1 MKLGLDTGGVCY
13 DSHKEEKFIMKL
25 KKIASLALA
34 GIMAVSM
41 LAGCKDGS
49 SSSEPTNP
57 VTPVTDAAAV
67 VNGELD
73 NNEEK
78 ISFTDNTVLA
88 DLIAN
93 YYKEN
98 PIKSTDWTAGTTSLT
113 GVGTPALLNAAQK
126 MLGVNATGANL
137 NDIGTNN
144 TSKETYLDVYYVNS
158 DFVTKN
164 DALRM
169 AGQLVDGLN
178 LPADN
183 KTTPGGIT
191 VAATHDYSYTGS
203 VAAIEAESKGGTE
216 SVWVIAIVITQTASE
231 K

>member
-1 MKLGLDTGGVCY
+1 
-13 DSHKEEKFIMKL
+13 MKL

-41 LAGCKDGS
+41 LAGCKDGSS

-98 PIKSTDWTAGTTSLT
+98 PIRSTDWTAGTTSLT

-144 TSKETYLDVYYVNS
+144 TSERDLC
-158 DFVTKN
+158 
-164 DALRM
+164 
-169 AGQLVDGLN
+169 
-178 LPADN
+178 
-183 KTTPGGIT
+183 
-191 VAATHDYSYTGS
+191 
-203 VAAIEAESKGGTE
+203 
-216 SVWVIAIVITQTASE
+216 
-231 K
+231 

>member
-1 MKLGLDTGGVCY
+1 
-13 DSHKEEKFIMKL
+13 MKL

-41 LAGCKDGS
+41 LAGCKDGAS
-49 SSSEPTNP
+49 SNTTDEPDVAP
-57 VTPVTDAAAV
+57 VTNAAAV

-98 PIKSTDWTAGTTSLT
+98 PIKSTDWTAGNTSLT
-113 GVGTPALLNAAQK
+113 GVGANALLNAAQK
-126 MLGVNATGANL
+126 MLGVDATGANL
-137 NDIGTNN
+137 EDISNKN
-144 TSKETYLDVYYVNS
+144 TSKKTYLDVYYVNS

-183 KTTPGGIT
+183 KTTPGGVT